1 MEDAT
6 TQTPEYMENDMGRN
20 REGNR
25 QEGRQRRR
33 EEDEQ
38 IAGQEREKD
47 QRLTK
52 EESPLD
58 LYRGPGITMVESD
71 AEDDELEAVNREDQ
85 NKEHKK

>member
-20 REGNR
+20 REENR

-33 EEDEQ
+33 EDDEQ

-47 QRLTK
+47 QR
-52 EESPLD
+52 
-58 LYRGPGITMVESD
+58 
-71 AEDDELEAVNREDQ
+71 
-85 NKEHKK
+85 